1 MADSLVNVTLALHEP
16 PATVAD
22 RLLAPSGNA
31 HTTDALNRL
40 ARELGGV
47 HARGAKVLVRVDSVT
62 RGASTAT
69 VVCDVSNM
77 VEDDVL
83 NVYIPG
89 RANPVVIT
97 VVDTTPDAAAG
108 EIAADAASDTASG
121 AELVAVFQQHPV
133 LRMLFSAS
141 NSSGTVTLTAL
152 ELGTRLDDVVLE
164 KVVGTAAAF
173 TLTQFA
179 GGDDILDQPTMTVT
193 FGAADIAADDTI
205 SIGRRKYTWKASASA
220 DGEITLSTT
229 EATAATN
236 FAAAINADATWT
248 GLISASVASAV
259 VTLTWLGDPR
269 VGQHIVMDYTET
281 NATSVVLGGTLIVG
295 TGEAFVPGTTLAGSS
310 TTRTHGRGVA

>member
-22 RLLAPSGNA
+22 RLLAPSGSA

-47 HARGAKVLVRVDSVT
+47 HAKDAKILVRVDSVT
-62 RGASTAT
+62 RGAASAT

-77 VEDDVL
+77 VEGDLL

-89 RANPVVIT
+89 RANPVVIS
-97 VVDTTPDAAAG
+97 VVDTDPDAAAG

-121 AELVAVFQQHPV
+121 AELVAVFERHPV
-133 LRMLFSAS
+133 LNKLFSAS

-152 ELGTRLDDVVLE
+152 ELGTRLDGVKLE
-164 KVVGTAAAF
+164 KVVGTAGAF
-173 TLTQFA
+173 TITQFA
-179 GGDDILDQPTMTVT
+179 GGDDILDQPSMTVT
-193 FGAADIAADDTI
+193 FGTANIAADDTI

-229 EATAATN
+229 EATAAAN
-236 FAAAINADATWT
+236 FAAAVNADPTWT
-248 GLISASVASAV
+248 GLIVATRSSAV
-259 VTLTWLGDPR
+259 VTLTWVGDPR

-281 NATSVVLGGTLIVG
+281 NATSVVLGGTVIVG
-295 TGEAFVPGTTLAGSS
+295 SGEAFVPGTTLTGSS
-310 TTRTHGRGVA
+310 TTRTHGRGAA

>member
-1 MADSLVNVTLALHEP
+1 VADSLVNVTLALHEP

-22 RLLAPSGNA
+22 RLLAPSGSA

-47 HARGAKVLVRVDSVT
+47 HAKDAKVLVRVDSVT

-77 VEDDVL
+77 AEDDVL

-97 VVDTTPDAAAG
+97 VVATTPDAAAG
-108 EIAADAASDTASG
+108 EIAEDAASDTASG
-121 AELVAVFQQHPV
+121 AELVAVFKRHPV
-133 LRMLFSAS
+133 LNKLFSAS
-141 NSSGTVTLTAL
+141 NASGTVTLTAL
-152 ELGTRLDDVVLE
+152 ELGTRLDGVKLE
-164 KVVGTAAAF
+164 KVVGTAGAF
-173 TLTQFA
+173 TITQFT
-179 GGDDILDQPTMTVT
+179 GGDDILDQPSMTVT
-193 FGAADIAADDTI
+193 FGSANIAADDTI
-205 SIGRRKYTWKASASA
+205 SIGRRKYTWKAEASE

-229 EATAATN
+229 EATAAEN
-236 FAAAINADATWT
+236 FKVAVNADTTWA
-248 GLISASVASAV
+248 GLIAATRADAV

-269 VGQHIVMDYTET
+269 IGQHIVMDYAET

-295 TGEAFVPGTTLAGSS
+295 TGEAFVPGTALTGSS
-310 TTRTHGRGVA
+310 TTRTHGRGAA